1 MKDYT
6 SKFLKSVAWGYLVFP
21 LTYLAITAIL
31 FDVPLAGMT
40 DVLLSPLFYV
50 NSAVGVLTGYGLR
63 EMRRWAWYLLL
74 VSAVLI
80 AYENAVILRSLAET
94 HHKIGSYI
102 VSLLI
107 LAGVMHR
114 ISREV
119 RVPYFFPK
127 IRWWE
132 SNPRYKLSVPVRLR
146 RPGSRLGESDQ
157 LLEGEI
163 LDLSMGGCFVKLRA
177 ELGKDESVMI
187 AFKVFGLA
195 VECKGTVVWRTQSTV
210 THPRGVGIKFSLEG
224 KTQKRVLRQINN
236 RLRKIASLYRRSRYL
251 MSQDE
256 FLKRLDELE
265 NRGIQDSA

>member
-6 SKFLKSVAWGYLVFP
+6 SKFLKCVAWGYLAFP
-21 LTYLAITAIL
+21 LTYLGITAIL
-31 FDVPLAGMT
+31 FDVPLSGLT
-40 DVLLSPLFYV
+40 DVLLSPVFYV
-50 NSAVGVLTGYGLR
+50 NSAVGVLTGYGLK

-74 VSAVLI
+74 ASAILI
-80 AYENAVILRSLAET
+80 AYENAVILHSFAET
-94 HHKIGSYI
+94 HHKVLSYI
-102 VSLLI
+102 VSLL
-107 LAGVMHR
+107 LLVGVMHR

-132 SNPRYKLSVPVRLR
+132 SNPRYKLSVPVRVK
-146 RPGSRLGESDQ
+146 RPSPKMGETDQ
-157 LLEGEI
+157 ALEGEI
-163 LDLSMGGCFVKLRA
+163 LDLSMGGCFVKLRS
-177 ELGKDESVMI
+177 EINRDESVSL
-187 AFKVFGLA
+187 AFRVFGLN

-210 THPRGVGIKFSLEG
+210 THPKGVGIKFSLDT
-224 KTQKRVLRQINN
+224 KMQKRVLRQINT

-265 NRGIQDSA
+265 KRGIQDTA